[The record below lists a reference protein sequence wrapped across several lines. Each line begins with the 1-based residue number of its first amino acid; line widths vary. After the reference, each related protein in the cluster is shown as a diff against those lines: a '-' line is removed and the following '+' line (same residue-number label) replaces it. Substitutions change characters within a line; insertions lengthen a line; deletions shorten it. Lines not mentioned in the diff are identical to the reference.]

1 MFALTA
7 AFMRHAVRPDFSIFE
22 ITGGA
27 SPGPGEPLLL
37 RVAARLHDANTSL
50 PVKVDAVTTH
60 EGAPLPLTVRGE
72 NPALL
77 ETLAADP
84 LRLQLSGPRPVTLT
98 VNPGPPERPEP
109 PTPTPPP
116 EPATRLGD
124 LFLELVP
131 MGGDL
136 VAGLRNRVFL
146 RLGDAAQRPPPP
158 TRLTL
163 THRSLPNGRVH
174 LETDLDG
181 LAELTLNADRPN
193 LDLEVALSGGDPG
206 AQATVALRPLGRE
219 LTMTVPPR
227 APPGGRLA
235 VEVETLRTRGLLSC
249 ELLHESSRGPVWVS
263 ALDHPLTSGRFAI
276 EVPLPNLPEGTR
288 LDLQCALVPGVGL
301 AWASRPVWLG
311 PPSERLGD
319 ALAQTREAAPRRPP
333 RVLLRTRDADR
344 EAFEHEHG
352 KTRTLL
358 FVALVCVL
366 SALLLLALS
375 RILIHTRRTRAL
387 LDAAL
392 SEDPTLTSPER
403 RDITRTRGVF
413 YLFVGL
419 ALAIGWITAVAA
431 LLA

>member
-27 SPGPGEPLLL
+27 SPAPGEPLLL

-50 PVKVDAVTTH
+50 PVKVDAVTTGD
-60 EGAPLPLTVRGE
+60 GAPLPLSVRGE

-77 ETLAADP
+77 ETLAAEA
-84 LRLQLSGPRPVTLT
+84 LRLHLSGPRPVTLA
-98 VNPGPPERPEP
+98 VPPAPPARPEP
-109 PTPTPPP
+109 PPPP

-124 LFLELVP
+124 LFIELVP
-131 MGGDL
+131 MGGEL
-136 VAGLRNRVFL
+136 VAGLQNRVFL
-146 RLGDAAQRPPPP
+146 RLRDADQRPPPP
-158 TRLTL
+158 TRVTL
-163 THRSLPNGRVH
+163 THRNLPNGRVD
-174 LETDLDG
+174 LMTDRDG

-193 LDLEVALSGGDPG
+193 LDLEVALTGGDPG

-263 ALDHPLTSGRFAI
+263 ALDHPLTSRRFAI

-311 PPSERLGD
+311 PPSERLSD
-319 ALAQTREAAPRRPP
+319 ALAQTREATPRQPP

-403 RDITRTRGVF
+403 RDITRTRGLF
-413 YLFVGL
+413 YLLVGL
-419 ALAIGWITAVAA
+419 SLAIGWITAVAA